1 MDHWIRDIR
10 KIHRAC
16 YKNLREQ
23 CSAKVAGKLL
33 WTFANLLPS
42 TLQELSDISP
52 NFRRTRGDVEK
63 IIRICRTAKLK
74 LVQRERYNMTQD
86 AQTLDAYSSAEESF
100 IGDTTDEEA
109 LLG

>member
-1 MDHWIRDIR
+1 M
-10 KIHRAC
+10 
-16 YKNLREQ
+16 REQ

-100 IGDTTDEEA
+100 FGDTTDEEA